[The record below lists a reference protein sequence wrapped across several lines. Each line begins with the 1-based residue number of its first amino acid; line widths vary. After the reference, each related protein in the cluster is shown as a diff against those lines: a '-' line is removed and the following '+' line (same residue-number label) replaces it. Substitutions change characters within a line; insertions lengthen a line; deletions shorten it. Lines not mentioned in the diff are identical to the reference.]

1 MEENAKNLSP
11 EEFLHGLCTE
21 ILTGAVHIRAMCE
34 LLLTEERAGLTP
46 EQKKLVYS
54 IQKVALGYVEMREFI
69 LDYLQQI
76 Q

>member
-1 MEENAKNLSP
+1 
-11 EEFLHGLCTE
+11 
-21 ILTGAVHIRAMCE
+21 MCE

-54 IQKVALGYVEMREFI
+54 IQKVAQGYVEMREFI